1 VNESCTKKENY
12 IRQES
17 KQNVALCRSAH
28 GLLSFREHASGKE
41 IPVKPH
47 LCFPWTSSKQY
58 ISLRNDEGK
67 EIMFIEDLKRLD
79 PASRELLENALAE
92 VGFILEITQ
101 IHSIRED
108 FELRNWKVETLQG
121 PRTFQ
126 TKLDNWP
133 RPLPKG
139 GILIKDIAEDLLYIP
154 DPSKLDA
161 KSQKILWAFLD

>member
-1 VNESCTKKENY
+1 
-12 IRQES
+12 
-17 KQNVALCRSAH
+17 
-28 GLLSFREHASGKE
+28 
-41 IPVKPH
+41 
-47 LCFPWTSSKQY
+47 
-58 ISLRNDEGK
+58 
-67 EIMFIEDLKRLD
+67 MFIEDLKRLD